1 MASFK
6 VLHEADREAWLK
18 ERSKR
23 VGGSECAALVGLNPW
38 MTNVELWEIKTG
50 RRKRPDVG
58 SSDLVIYG
66 QKAEEH
72 LRALFALDHPDL
84 AVWHEPNAIITNDRY
99 PFAHASVDGL
109 LTKEDGTLG
118 VLEIKTATIT
128 SGVQKAKWDGRVPL
142 QYQCQTE
149 WYMAITGAEF
159 AILTAQ
165 LKWDTDGDVFKISK
179 EYLIERADVQEDI
192 DMLMEAGQRFRESI
206 ERDEAPALVLP
217 RI

>member
-18 ERSKR
+18 ERNKR
-23 VGGSECAALVGLNPW
+23 IGGSECEALVGLNPW

-109 LTKEDGTLG
+109 LTKADGTLG

-128 SGVQKAKWDGRVPL
+128 SGVQKAKWDGKIPFNYMEQIFHYMLV
-142 QYQCQTE
+142 TE
-149 WYMAITGAEF
+149 AEF
-159 AILTAQ
+159 AYCVAQ
-165 LKWDTDGDVFKISK
+165 LKWETDGDVFKVTK
-179 EYLIERADVQEDI
+179 EYEICREDFLAEIDELLEAEKEFAAYIKKDER
-192 DMLMEAGQRFRESI
+192 
-206 ERDEAPALVLP
+206 PPLVLP